1 MSAAEE
7 LIQKLYGL
15 LVRVASSLQPAFL
28 LCIRVYFGLWPAG
41 IAVNGWGKLH
51 NLGRVTQFFASLGLP
66 APGATATFVATFEFV
81 AGILL
86 AIGLLSRVAALGLV
100 IDMLTAYITSDRE
113 VLSQFL
119 RRSVQVLQC
128 GPVYLSRRCPG
139 DPDLRARHAR
149 SRLSNREKVC
159 EPGPGQ
165 QLTSA
170 SFSNI
175 FQFCSD
181 FVSSKMPSYRILL
194 SDDHAPRSFR
204 NSSCFAQ
211 QLSNCDSGILS
222 PAFGSGSMRP
232 GG

>member
-28 LCIRVYFGLWPAG
+28 LCMRVYFGLWPAG

-113 VLSQFL
+113 
-119 RRSVQVLQC
+119 
-128 GPVYLSRRCPG
+128 
-139 DPDLRARHAR
+139 A
-149 SRLSNREKVC
+149 LSNFFADPSKFYNADPFIYLAVALVILIF
-159 EPGPGQ
+159 GPGMLALDYLIEKKYANRGQ
-165 QLTSA
+165 A
-170 SFSNI
+170 SS
-175 FQFCSD
+175 
-181 FVSSKMPSYRILL
+181 
-194 SDDHAPRSFR
+194 
-204 NSSCFAQ
+204 
-211 QLSNCDSGILS
+211 
-222 PAFGSGSMRP
+222 
-232 GG
+232 

>member
-1 MSAAEE
+1 MSAAQE

-86 AIGLLSRVAALGLV
+86 ALGLLSRVAALGLV

-113 VLSQFL
+113 
-119 RRSVQVLQC
+119 
-128 GPVYLSRRCPG
+128 
-139 DPDLRARHAR
+139 A
-149 SRLSNREKVC
+149 LSNFFADPSKFYNADPFIYLAVALVILIF
-159 EPGPGQ
+159 GPGMLALDYLIEKKYANRGQ
-165 QLTSA
+165 A
-170 SFSNI
+170 SS
-175 FQFCSD
+175 
-181 FVSSKMPSYRILL
+181 
-194 SDDHAPRSFR
+194 
-204 NSSCFAQ
+204 
-211 QLSNCDSGILS
+211 
-222 PAFGSGSMRP
+222 
-232 GG
+232 

>member
-113 VLSQFL
+113 VLSNFFADP
-119 RRSVQVLQC
+119 SKFYNAD
-128 GPVYLSRRCPG
+128 PFIYLAVA
-139 DPDLRARHAR
+139 LVI
-149 SRLSNREKVC
+149 LIF
-159 EPGPGQ
+159 GPGMLALDYLIEKKYANRGQ
-165 QLTSA
+165 A
-170 SFSNI
+170 SS
-175 FQFCSD
+175 
-181 FVSSKMPSYRILL
+181 
-194 SDDHAPRSFR
+194 
-204 NSSCFAQ
+204 
-211 QLSNCDSGILS
+211 
-222 PAFGSGSMRP
+222 
-232 GG
+232 